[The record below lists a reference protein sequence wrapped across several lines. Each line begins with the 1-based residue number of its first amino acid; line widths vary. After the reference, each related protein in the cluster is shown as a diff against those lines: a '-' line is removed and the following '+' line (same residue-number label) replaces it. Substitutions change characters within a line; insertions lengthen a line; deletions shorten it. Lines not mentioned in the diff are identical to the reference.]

1 MQNYPYTKISLLL
14 PDHDS
19 HSWLSGYRSM
29 ETSPLLRQ
37 SLSADSQKNGAE
49 ESQQETT
56 WKQEAKI
63 IATWSA
69 PLIATTLLQ
78 RSINIVS
85 IFAVGRIGTIELGAV
100 TVASATTNMIGNT
113 VIQGLANG
121 LDTLAAQA
129 YGSGKKH
136 LVGLHMQRMVYFIH
150 LCVLPLMILWWKAEQ
165 IFVIILKDQQV
176 AYLAGTYLKIM
187 ILRFPA
193 YVLFECGKRFFQ
205 AQGIFHAATSVV
217 VFAAPFNA
225 FIMWLFVWHLGWG
238 FIGAPIAIV
247 ITENLMVLLLFLY
260 VWLIDGSQCW
270 GGLTKDA
277 FRNWEPMIRIAF
289 PGMIMYVTEFAAEE
303 VLTLAAAQFGT
314 SQLAAQSVLV
324 TLVQITYIVPLGAS
338 IAASIRVANWIGA
351 KASGAAKFTAK
362 VAVVFGFVLSS
373 SNTVLLF
380 WLRNQLPLLFTRDPE
395 VIAAVVQAIPII
407 ACMLIFD
414 TMAAFSHGLLRAIGC
429 QGFGSYVN
437 LVAYYLIALPISFS
451 TAFVLDWKIYG
462 LWTGMATG
470 LCLVSTIEFW
480 WLNRS
485 NWDHAV
491 DKATLR
497 NDLG

>member
-1 MQNYPYTKISLLL
+1 
-14 PDHDS
+14 
-19 HSWLSGYRSM
+19 M
-29 ETSPLLRQ
+29 EDSPLLCR
-37 SLSADSQKNGAE
+37 SASTEFQKNAGKKA
-49 ESQQETT
+49 QKETT
-56 WKQEAKI
+56 WKKEAKI

-78 RSINIVS
+78 RSIIIVS

-136 LVGLHMQRMVYFIH
+136 LVGLHVQRMIYFIH
-150 LCVLPLMILWWKAEQ
+150 LCVLPLIILWWKAEE
-165 IFVIILKDQQV
+165 IFVFILKDQQV

-205 AQGIFHAATSVV
+205 AQGIFHAATFVV
-217 VFAAPFNA
+217 VLAAPFNA
-225 FIMWLFVWHLGWG
+225 LIMWLFVWHLGWG

-247 ITENLMVLLLFLY
+247 ITENLMVLLLLLY
-260 VWLIDGSQCW
+260 AWLVDGSQCW

-277 FRNWEPMIRIAF
+277 FRNWGPMIRIAV

-351 KASGAAKFTAK
+351 RASGAAKFSAK
-362 VAVVFGFVLSS
+362 VVGSSPSGSLVLVDFNARLQAVVFGFVLSS

-380 WLRNQLPLLFTRDPE
+380 SLRNQLPYLFTRDPE
-395 VIAAVVQAIPII
+395 VVVAVVKSIPII
-407 ACMLIFD
+407 SCMLVFD

-437 LVAYYLIALPISFS
+437 LVAYYVIALPISFS
-451 TAFVLDWKIYG
+451 TAFMLDWKIYG

-485 NWDHAV
+485 DWDHAV

>member
-1 MQNYPYTKISLLL
+1 
-14 PDHDS
+14 
-19 HSWLSGYRSM
+19 M
-29 ETSPLLRQ
+29 ENSPLLCR
-37 SLSADSQKNGAE
+37 SASTEFQKNTGKKA
-49 ESQQETT
+49 QKETT
-56 WKQEAKI
+56 WKKEAKI

-78 RSINIVS
+78 RSIIIVS

-136 LVGLHMQRMVYFIH
+136 LVGLHVQRMIYFIH
-150 LCVLPLMILWWKAEQ
+150 LCVLPLIILWWKAEE
-165 IFVIILKDQQV
+165 IFVFILKDQQV

-205 AQGIFHAATSVV
+205 AQGIFHAATFVV
-217 VFAAPFNA
+217 VLAAPFNA
-225 FIMWLFVWHLGWG
+225 LIMWLFVWHLGWG

-247 ITENLMVLLLFLY
+247 ITENLMVLLLLLY
-260 VWLIDGSQCW
+260 AWLVDGSQCW

-277 FRNWEPMIRIAF
+277 FRNWGPMIRIAV

-351 KASGAAKFTAK
+351 RASGAAKFSAK
-362 VAVVFGFVLSS
+362 VVGSSPSGSLVLVDFNARLQAVVFGFVLSS

-380 WLRNQLPLLFTRDPE
+380 SLRNQLPYLFTRDPE
-395 VIAAVVQAIPII
+395 VVVAVVKSIPII
-407 ACMLIFD
+407 SCMLVFD

-437 LVAYYLIALPISFS
+437 LVAYYVIALPISFS
-451 TAFVLDWKIYG
+451 TAFMLDWKIYG

-485 NWDHAV
+485 DWDHAV

>member
-1 MQNYPYTKISLLL
+1 
-14 PDHDS
+14 
-19 HSWLSGYRSM
+19 M

-100 TVASATTNMIGNT
+100 TGKAPSKPATFIVLAENPAVASATTNMIGNT

-470 LCLVSTIEFW
+470 LCL
-480 WLNRS
+480 
-485 NWDHAV
+485 
-491 DKATLR
+491 
-497 NDLG
+497 